1 MTATTNS
8 SIHVNLEEPNSSTSS
23 PQPLEQQLSPL
34 LPKES
39 ESVERKRPLAIQEL
53 LEKKRARL
61 ATIPKQIQIVD
72 NDNSTDLQH
81 IFNKF
86 CETKLDQNKNNENDF
101 NQICEDNVMFYNA
114 NGGEDVETASCS
126 SGGCPSFNWALFEG
140 ISGSITPSINSQKQP
155 KNVKINTTTTPLLS
169 SPLKNLLEFSPTS
182 SMEIGDNALAK
193 SVPCDRIFA
202 QVPGRL
208 SLLSNVVKYKMTV
221 GEVKRRLMGPES
233 FNFSL
238 LGALLRR
245 AKMPE
250 KSQMLIEELNQ
261 VGLSIPRGRRR
272 LSQVTLLSALT
283 EAESLQ
289 LANDFK
295 KITESEFPTRLMAIE
310 ALDSLKQST
319 PSLLP
324 GTCDNENL
332 NSIRLQKLQAA
343 IKLTKQFLELMGR
356 DTSPMME
363 NNMEPLLDEELQAP
377 LSTFSMLTHGFGNPA
392 IQVGVNCFLRFLEEQ
407 VKIICEQQEQKINL
421 FPNAK

>member
-8 SIHVNLEEPNSSTSS
+8 SIHINLEEPNSSTSI

-61 ATIPKQIQIVD
+61 ATIPKQIQVAD
-72 NDNSTDLQH
+72 NDNSNDLQH

-86 CETKLDQNKNNENDF
+86 CETKLDQNKNNENDYS
-101 NQICEDNVMFYNA
+101 QICEDNVMFYNA

-155 KNVKINTTTTPLLS
+155 KNVKINNTTPLMLS
-169 SPLKNLLEFSPTS
+169 SPLKNCLEFSPTS

-310 ALDSLKQST
+310 ALDSFKQST
-319 PSLLP
+319 PSILP

-363 NNMEPLLDEELQAP
+363 NV
-377 LSTFSMLTHGFGNPA
+377 
-392 IQVGVNCFLRFLEEQ
+392 I
-407 VKIICEQQEQKINL
+407 
-421 FPNAK
+421 

>member
-1 MTATTNS
+1 MTATTNNSINNLSGESNIS
-8 SIHVNLEEPNSSTSS
+8 SIDQ
-23 PQPLEQQLSPL
+23 QPEQQLSPL
-34 LPKES
+34 PKES
-39 ESVERKRPLAIQEL
+39 DYVERKRPLAIQEL

-61 ATIPKQIQIVD
+61 AHQTIPKQIQTNDLD
-72 NDNSTDLQH
+72 NVSELQN
-81 IFNKF
+81 IFNKLN
-86 CETKLDQNKNNENDF
+86 ENIERNKNNENDL
-101 NQICEDNVMFYNA
+101 NELLEDNGMFYSTIGDDN
-114 NGGEDVETASCS
+114 ETASCS
-126 SGGCPSFNWALFEG
+126 SGGGCSFSWNLLERT
-140 ISGSITPSINSQKQP
+140 TPPINQQKQE
-155 KNVKINTTTTPLLS
+155 KTSSEKIKKYENFKIINNSTPPLS
-169 SPLKNLLEFSPTS
+169 LYSTSPLKISSDFSPTS
-182 SMEIGDNALAK
+182 SMEIGDNPLAK

-295 KITESEFPTRLMAIE
+295 KITESEFPSRLMAIE
-310 ALDSLKQST
+310 SLSSLKQNT
-319 PSLLP
+319 LILP
-324 GTCDNENL
+324 GTSETNDDINENNL
-332 NSIRLQKLQAA
+332 NLIRLQKLTAA
-343 IKLTKQFLELMGR
+343 IQLTKQFLELLGR
-356 DTSPMME
+356 DRSPTME
-363 NNMEPLLDEELQAP
+363 NV
-377 LSTFSMLTHGFGNPA
+377 
-392 IQVGVNCFLRFLEEQ
+392 I
-407 VKIICEQQEQKINL
+407 
-421 FPNAK
+421 